1 MSVPVF
7 PDHPLVPP
15 VSKYT
20 GARST
25 LRYKP
30 PKPRFL
36 GTSSL
41 PRQQQ
46 VKFDASG
53 VSPLLQQYLDHHSD
67 TAGRRPQ
74 NLKRTQPVRWCRTG
88 GVDTWNRVKVSEVTD
103 VTKDLMRL
111 YKTSK
116 ERMRSDTS
124 ASMRAYVVAR
134 NELTKESNR
143 VRDGGTNSVAKK
155 AIEVM
160 KETQARKGGGQRKEE
175 VKEGGETSV
184 FRKLKVVTI

>member
-1 MSVPVF
+1 MSVPIF
-7 PDHPLVPP
+7 PDHPLIPP

-30 PKPRFL
+30 SKPRFL
-36 GTSSL
+36 GSSCL

-46 VKFDASG
+46 VAFDASG

-74 NLKRTQPVRWCRTG
+74 SLKRTQPVKWCRTG
-88 GVDTWNRVKVSEVTD
+88 GVDTWNRVRVSAVTD
-103 VTKDLMRL
+103 VTRDLMRD
-111 YKTSK
+111 YKASK
-116 ERMRSDTS
+116 ERTRSEAAAGVRS
-124 ASMRAYVVAR
+124 FVVAR

-143 VRDGGTNSVAKK
+143 VRDGGMNSVAKK

-160 KETQARKGGGQRKEE
+160 KATQARKGGGKRKEE

-184 FRKLKVVTI
+184 FRKLKVHNI